1 MSFASTL
8 KHSLSAA
15 LLATCVSSFA
25 ADVRIPLS
33 TGGALVLPVPEG
45 WRSGAEPGPVPTLS
59 LSPAKGARFQVLVSP
74 LVSRDGRVGPSSAER
89 LRQVVISGRNSAM
102 AQAVEESISI
112 QDLKGPHAEGTYFS
126 ATDRAPKPGEFKYM
140 TQGAM
145 SVSGLPVTF
154 TILTN
159 DDSKSSE
166 SVALRMLRTARRE

>member
-1 MSFASTL
+1 MSFAGTL
-8 KHSLSAA
+8 KHCLSAA
-15 LLATCVSSFA
+15 LLATCVASFA

-59 LSPAKGARFQVLVSP
+59 LSPTKGPRFQVLVSP
-74 LVSRDGRVGPSSAER
+74 LVSRDGRVGPSSAEG
-89 LRQVVISGRNSAM
+89 LRHLVISGRNNAM
-102 AQAVEESISI
+102 AQAVEKSISI
-112 QDLKGPHAEGTYFS
+112 QDLKGAHADGTYFS
-126 ATDRAPKPGEFKYM
+126 ATDRTPKPGEFKYM

-154 TILTN
+154 TVLTN

-166 SVALRMLRTARRE
+166 SVALRMLRAARRE

>member
-1 MSFASTL
+1 
-8 KHSLSAA
+8 
-15 LLATCVSSFA
+15 
-25 ADVRIPLS
+25 
-33 TGGALVLPVPEG
+33 
-45 WRSGAEPGPVPTLS
+45 
-59 LSPAKGARFQVLVSP
+59 
-74 LVSRDGRVGPSSAER
+74 
-89 LRQVVISGRNSAM
+89 M
-102 AQAVEESISI
+102 AQAVEKSISI

-159 DDSKSSE
+159 DDSKSPE